1 MNYGPTVFFVQFT
14 FQLGDVCVCVCV
26 CVSMCECSHV
36 LQNAECHRSVTYLI
50 RLN

>member
-26 CVSMCECSHV
+26 CVCIYV
-36 LQNAECHRSVTYLI
+36 
-50 RLN
+50 